1 VKSEKLGLKHRELL
15 FDRLKRVDTKIS
27 EYSFANLFLFRNNH
41 KYNVIFDDEIFVEGI
56 TFDGKK
62 YIMPTIEVSKIDKNY
77 LKSMVKEYDFIF
89 PIDEKWLNNFDENYE
104 FTFRDGD
111 TDYIYTVEKIS
122 TLKGRKLHKKR
133 NLLKQFITSYEY
145 ESRPLLKEYLEDAN
159 DILDVWLSDIEE
171 VPEKTDY
178 FQCKEAL
185 NLMDELSICGI
196 IYYADDEPAGFILG
210 EEIDDETFVLHFAKG
225 KRKFKGVY
233 QFIYNDFA
241 KRLPKK
247 YKLLNFEQDLGKM
260 ALRVAKSSYV
270 PDFMYKKYRVSLK

>member
-1 VKSEKLGLKHRELL
+1 MKSEKLGLKHRELL
-15 FDRLKRVDTKIS
+15 FDRLKWVDTKIS

>member
-1 VKSEKLGLKHRELL
+1 MKSEKLELNHRELL
-15 FDRLKRVDTKIS
+15 FDRLKQVDTKIS

-41 KYNVIFDDEIFVEGI
+41 KYNVVFDDEIFIEGV
-56 TFDGKK
+56 TYDDKK
-62 YIMPTIEVSKIDKNY
+62 YIMPTAEVSKIDKNY
-77 LKSMVKEYDFIF
+77 LKSIAKNYDFIF
-89 PIDEKWLNNFDENYE
+89 PIDEKWLNYFDEDFE

-145 ESRPLLKEYLEDAN
+145 ESRPLLKEYLQDAN
-159 DILDVWLSDIEE
+159 DILDVWLADIEE
-171 VPEKTDY
+171 LPEKTDY

-185 NLMDELSICGI
+185 NLMDELSVCGI
-196 IYYADDEPAGFILG
+196 IYYADDEPAGFVLG
-210 EEIDDETFVLHFAKG
+210 EEIDEETFVLHFAKG

>member
-1 VKSEKLGLKHRELL
+1 MRSEKLELKHKELL
-15 FDRLKRVDTKIS
+15 FDRLKKVDTKIS

-41 KYNVIFDDEIFVEGI
+41 KYNVIFDEDVFVEGV
-56 TFDGKK
+56 TYDDKR
-62 YIMPTIEVSKIDKNY
+62 YLMPTCEVGTINKDY
-77 LKSMVKEYDFIF
+77 LKSIIKNYDFLF
-89 PIDEKWLNNFDENYE
+89 PIDEKWLSYFDDDFE

-133 NLLKQFITSYEY
+133 NLLKQFVTSYEY
-145 ESRPLLKEYLEDAN
+145 KSRPLLKEYLQDAN
-159 DILDVWLSDIEE
+159 DILDAWLSDVEE
-171 VPEKTDY
+171 LPEKTDY

-196 IYYADDEPAGFILG
+196 IYYANDEPAGFILG
-210 EEIDDETFVLHFAKG
+210 EEIDDETFVLHFVKG
-225 KRKFKGVY
+225 KRNFKGVY

-241 KRLPKK
+241 KRLSKK
-247 YKLLNFEQDLGKM
+247 YKFLNFEQDLGKM

-270 PDFMYKKYRVSLK
+270 PDFMYKKYRISLK

>member
-1 VKSEKLGLKHRELL
+1 VKSEKLGLEHRELL
-15 FDRLKRVDTKIS
+15 FDRLKRIDTKIS
-27 EYSFANLFLFRNNH
+27 EYSFENLFLFRNNH

-56 TFDGKK
+56 TFDDKK
-62 YIMPTIEVSKIDKNY
+62 YIMPTTEVSKIDKNY
-77 LKSMVKEYDFIF
+77 LKSMAKDYDFIF
-89 PIDEKWLNNFDENYE
+89 PIDEKWLSNFDENYE

-145 ESRPLLKEYLEDAN
+145 ESRPLLKDYLEDAN

-171 VPEKTDY
+171 IPEKTDY

-196 IYYADDEPAGFILG
+196 IYYANDEPAGFILG